1 MARYDNTRDIDW
13 LTVCIYLGLVLTG
26 WLMIYAV
33 SYSPETANVFNMEA
47 RHGVQVVWIGVSLSI
62 GFFIMLIDGKVFQTF
77 AYPIYIIAVLLLFYV
92 LVAGR
97 VISGSKSWFDLGFF
111 RFQPSEVAKFAT
123 CLALA
128 SFLGSYNMSLKNLK
142 VRLTAVAFIVVPM
155 TFVLLQGDAGSA
167 LVFSSLFIV
176 LYREGMPVNI
186 YIIGIT
192 VALLSI
198 VALMFDDALPIILG
212 LILIAIGVLV
222 NTYKTNRS
230 RSIFLA
236 FSIASILL
244 YRYSPITRIPI
255 IITAVSVFIGLV
267 AMKLLEKRRQIATVM
282 LTALVI
288 AITYTWSVN
297 TIFYDVLKPHQQDR
311 ILVWLRPEKV
321 DPLGALYNVTWSKRA
336 IGSGGFTG
344 KGFLQGNIT
353 KLSYV
358 PEQATDFIFCT
369 VGEEQGFIGAF
380 AVIMLFLLL
389 LMRILFIAERQR
401 SKFTRIYAYGVAS
414 ILFFHLLVN
423 IGMTMGLVP
432 VIGIPLPFISYGGS
446 SLIAFTILVAI
457 LLRLDSNRLLV
468 FR

>member
-1 MARYDNTRDIDW
+1 MVRNDSTTRDIDW

-33 SYSPETANVFNMEA
+33 GYSPETANIFDLGT
-47 RHGVQVVWIGVSLSI
+47 RHGVQMVWVGASI
-62 GFFIMLIDGKVFQTF
+62 AVGFVIMLIDGKFFRTF
-77 AYPIYIIAVLLLFYV
+77 AYPIYIIAMLLLLYV

-97 VISGSKSWFDLGFF
+97 VIAGSKSWFDLGFF

-123 CLALA
+123 CLVLA
-128 SFLGSYNMSLKNLK
+128 GFLGSYNVDLRNLK
-142 VRLTAVAFIVVPM
+142 TRLMAMGFIVLPM
-155 TFVLLQGDAGSA
+155 LLILLQGDAGSA

-176 LYREGMPVNI
+176 LYREGMPTNI

-198 VALMFDDALPIILG
+198 ISLMVDETYPIMLG
-212 LILIAIGVLV
+212 LLFLATAVFV
-222 NTYKTNRS
+222 FTYKTNRS
-230 RSIFLA
+230 KIIFGVYA
-236 FSIASILL
+236 IASLLL
-244 YRYSPITRIPI
+244 YAYEVAFQVPVLI
-255 IITAVSVFIGLV
+255 AAAAVFITIAIL
-267 AMKLLEKRRQIATVM
+267 KLLEKRWV
-282 LTALVI
+282 L
-288 AITYTWSVN
+288 AIVTTLGLILSIGYSWSVN
-297 TIFYDVLKPHQQDR
+297 TVFKSLKPHQQDR
-311 ILVWLRPEKV
+311 ILVWLRPDKV

-344 KGFLQGNIT
+344 KGFLQGNVT
-353 KLSYV
+353 KLKYV

-389 LMRILFIAERQR
+389 LLRILFLAERQR

-423 IGMTMGLVP
+423 VGMTMGMLP